1 MIYVLRRLTNWL
13 SMTHLV
19 FILMYNI
26 MYFVCSKLML
36 EHHFFLKFFMHETAG
51 DKDELAS

>member
-1 MIYVLRRLTNWL
+1 MIHVLRRLTSWL

-26 MYFVCSKLML
+26 MHFVCSKLML
-36 EHHFFLKFFMHETAG
+36 EYHFFLEFFIHKTAG
-51 DKDELAS
+51 DKDELGS